1 MATGHSLLWRAPG
14 RRDQE
19 RKRFAALMRRV
30 EARRRKL
37 GLSKA
42 ELAAELGTT
51 KDALRA
57 WMTGRT
63 IGRKETVAKIK
74 TFLENGRI

>member
-1 MATGHSLLWRAPG
+1 MMWRAPG

-19 RKRFAALMRRV
+19 PKRFSVLMRKV

-51 KDALRA
+51 DDAVRA
-57 WMTGRT
+57 WLTGRT
-63 IGRKETVAKIK
+63 VGRKETVAKLK
-74 TFLENGRI
+74 DFLNPRN